1 MAETAAASSPGQ
13 DASHALHPEDQA
25 RADFYALLA
34 ALYAG
39 GPDGALLQAIAR
51 APALGVPA
59 FIDRDAAKAME
70 LASAWEMLQAASA
83 AMVAEA
89 AGQEYVELF
98 VGVGKCEVNL
108 HGSHWLTGFMMDKP
122 LAELRA
128 TLAGL
133 GLARKPDAT
142 MVEDHVSALCETMR
156 LLIAGAAG
164 RAPADPAVQ
173 RRFFDAHIAPWFE
186 RCTAAIRTH
195 ALANYYRRVAE
206 FTECFLALERE
217 SLVMD

>member
-1 MAETAAASSPGQ
+1 MSDTAAASSPGQ

-39 GPDGALLQAIAR
+39 GPDGALLRAIAR

-59 FIDRDAAKAME
+59 FIDRDATKAME
-70 LASAWEMLQAASA
+70 LASAWEMLRAASA

-108 HGSHWLTGFMMDKP
+108 HGSHWLTGFMMDKLP
-122 LAELRA
+122 L
-128 TLAGL
+128 TL
-133 GLARKPDAT
+133 
-142 MVEDHVSALCETMR
+142 
-156 LLIAGAAG
+156 
-164 RAPADPAVQ
+164 
-173 RRFFDAHIAPWFE
+173 
-186 RCTAAIRTH
+186 TAACQEVRSLEIIRIQNAST
-195 ALANYYRRVAE
+195 RRE
-206 FTECFLALERE
+206 PHGSSRRSTSSRPTGTPR
-217 SLVMD
+217 SS